1 MQRTVY
7 ARPLASVYVV
17 PLDAGQEGAAMGV
30 DDGVIAVDEV
40 LELERADEELELDT
54 LEEEDAVELEG
65 IVEVVKEVMDGGA
78 VVLSVLELLAT
89 TVEEALTPVVVVTLA
104 KTELDAAVMLTLIVT
119 ELEVVVIGR
128 MYPAIL
134 VLNKLA
140 VLTKDCGLSV
150 LIKHCPTPLPR
161 AAP

>member
-1 MQRTVY
+1 MY
-7 ARPLASVYVV
+7 IV
-17 PLDAGQEGAAMGV
+17 PLDAGQEGAAVGV

-40 LELERADEELELDT
+40 VELERVGEVPELDT
-54 LEEEDAVELEG
+54 IEGEGVTELEG
-65 IVEVVKEVMDGGA
+65 MVEVAKEVMDGVA
-78 VVLSVLELLAT
+78 LVLSVLELLTT
-89 TVEEALTPVVVVTLA
+89 TVEEALTLAVVIALVTN
-104 KTELDAAVMLTLIVT
+104 
-119 ELEVVVIGR
+119 ELEVVVTGR

-134 VLNKLA
+134 VLNRFA